1 MLPVAFMPATGSGS
15 SIGDRR
21 CALKQARSGSSA
33 LEGAD
38 EPPAGEC
45 VAGKRCQDRGKIE
58 ALGEEERAIGRN
70 DLEDVAMGAVA
81 RTGRGPA

>member
-1 MLPVAFMPATGSGS
+1 MLPVAFTPPPARGAVSA
-15 SIGDRR
+15 I
-21 CALKQARSGSSA
+21 AVARSSRRAGSSA

-38 EPPAGEC
+38 EPPAREC